1 MKMFL
6 GTTSGVIGET
16 STVAL
21 LIGGAYLLIKKV
33 IAPTIPFVYIAV
45 FSVFI
50 LIFGGQGFDM
60 SFLAAHLCGGGLM
73 LGAFFMA
80 TDYVTSP
87 VNTLGK
93 VVYAFILGLLTA
105 IFRVFGNSAEGVSY
119 AIIFTNL
126 LVPIIEKITKPRA
139 FGVKKV
145 KKEAAE

>member
-1 MKMFL
+1 
-6 GTTSGVIGET
+6 
-16 STVAL
+16 
-21 LIGGAYLLIKKV
+21 
-33 IAPTIPFVYIAV
+33 
-45 FSVFI
+45 
-50 LIFGGQGFDM
+50 M

-73 LGAFFMA
+73 LGAFFVA
-80 TDYVTSP
+80 TDYVTAP